1 MLQPQLQPGAGVP
14 QLECWSTSAQ
24 VLEYLSSSVVCSAG
38 SQAESKEL
46 LQLLQPGDP
55 AFEPGSFDG
64 LHHMPG
70 PDRSFLQE
78 YRLNS
83 KPHIRR
89 ILQHQQSEADAQQPQ
104 PVQAAAESSQ
114 ASIPEQQAQATR
126 AEPSTLRTI
135 EHELAPSWRP
145 ASPCH
150 QACRPRERAQAVAE
164 PHQASGLQDAGSW
177 RPVTAS
183 QMLKRQRG
191 AAPSQQRRRQ
201 QQQQQQQQQM
211 LQVSDNTSDIAEKEG
226 PHMQTQQ
233 QHILGV
239 GDCTGPPCVH
249 HNSILNQSFHD
260 EATDSGAAWQDWEP
274 LGCPAEQLEGWEGS
288 CSDVGQAFADEDCEA
303 DQELAWAEPPPG
315 FGEGLGEDA
324 HDTLGSKQA
333 VAMHAPRTWSCQV
346 CTFAGNR
353 AQVLRCALCDAV
365 RGTSWRR
372 YQSAAAEQSV
382 LPTPSMPTESAP
394 GGEQRG
400 SGRASASNGMA
411 KF

>member
-1 MLQPQLQPGAGVP
+1 MT
-14 QLECWSTSAQ
+14 CSTCLSPSCSPVQ
-24 VLEYLSSSVVCSAG
+24 EYLSSSIVCGAG

-70 PDRSFLQE
+70 PNRSFLQE

-89 ILQHQQSEADAQQPQ
+89 ILQHQQSEAEAQQPQ
-104 PVQAAAESSQ
+104 PVQAVIESSHAAVTQ
-114 ASIPEQQAQATR
+114 QQAQAAR
-126 AEPSTLRTI
+126 AEPSTPCTSD
-135 EHELAPSWRP
+135 HEMAPSWRS
-145 ASPCH
+145 AGLCQ
-150 QACRPRERAQAVAE
+150 QADRPKERAQAGAE
-164 PHQASGLQDAGSW
+164 PHQASGLQDVPAGSW

-183 QMLKRQRG
+183 QMLKRQRVT
-191 AAPSQQRRRQ
+191 APSQQRRRQ
-201 QQQQQQQQQM
+201 QPMLQVSDDTSDTAEEEGPPMQAQPQQQQQQQ
-211 LQVSDNTSDIAEKEG
+211 
-226 PHMQTQQ
+226 
-233 QHILGV
+233 HILEV

-249 HNSILNQSFHD
+249 HNSILNESFQD
-260 EATDSGAAWQDWEP
+260 EATDSGAGWQDWEP
-274 LGCPAEQLEGWEGS
+274 VSCPAEQLEGREGS
-288 CSDVGQAFADEDCEA
+288 CNDVGQGCADEECEA

-324 HDTLGSKQA
+324 HDTLSSKQA
-333 VAMHAPRTWSCQV
+333 VAVHAPRTWSCQV

-365 RGTSWRR
+365 RGTSWGR
-372 YQSAAAEQSV
+372 YHSATAAQSV
-382 LPTPSMPTESAP
+382 LPIPSMPTDSAS

-400 SGRASASNGMA
+400 SGRASASKGMA
-411 KF
+411 YP